1 MRAIVLYLVKQQEL
15 KDDMT
20 PEHAAFAALTEL
32 LRRRLVPGWQRREEE
47 RQESFEARNCAS
59 STEYTNTTNEESDK
73 EW

>member
-1 MRAIVLYLVKQQEL
+1 
-15 KDDMT
+15 MT

-47 RQESFEARNCAS
+47 RQASFEVRYCET
-59 STEYTNTTNEESDK
+59 STEYTSTTNEESDK